1 MRPSFELRP
10 ADERLAVDV
19 KNRRPGRRHLHGL
32 SLQHRH
38 TGNASAG
45 NGAFVNTGNHTSTV
59 RLPPEAL
66 RPPSEVDAHRSVD
79 SDLPYRPDAIVDAG
93 FVILRGEPVVAPRM
107 LLQNEVQCENARF
120 AIRTGAAS
128 VPHGR

>member
-1 MRPSFELRP
+1 MP
-10 ADERLAVDV
+10 ADAGDD
-19 KNRRPGRRHLHGL
+19 GRTPQGRTWQNAFDSAASGGPVV
-32 SLQHRH
+32 SH

-120 AIRTGAAS
+120 AIRAGAAS